1 MRRKICLKAILFFWC
16 VSIDAAKQI
25 KTYRVRY
32 IPFGIYM
39 CDCVRTRALSCIVLF
54 VLFIF
59 IYLFTFFSLFPS
71 LSSFY
76 SVSVLQNVSRYSRIH
91 LFYILDGCVHVSVSQ
106 YIYYV
111 YISQAMHIANVMIK
125 KCVL

>member
-1 MRRKICLKAILFFWC
+1 MCLKAILFFWC

-59 IYLFTFFSLFPS
+59 IYLFTFFFRCFPLYLPFTLFLFCKTFLVIHAFIYFIYS
-71 LSSFY
+71 MDVY
-76 SVSVLQNVSRYSRIH
+76 MYQSVSI
-91 LFYILDGCVHVSVSQ
+91 YI
-106 YIYYV
+106 I